1 MKGRLKLMNYDRIIL
16 EMFERIK
23 ALEEEMKIL
32 KNSRENFEEH
42 YNGIDVPSTRG
53 QTEMVR
59 KYIQSL
65 KADAKKRGL
74 DSIVLVASD
83 IHKSLNLKNRMP
95 IICNA
100 MKQCMGDYDEI
111 AHETP
116 SGYSST
122 FSVKYYL

>member
-1 MKGRLKLMNYDRIIL
+1 MNYDRIIL
-16 EMFERIK
+16 EMLGRIQT
-23 ALEEEMKIL
+23 LEEEMKIL
-32 KNSRENFEEH
+32 KNSKEYFEERCD
-42 YNGIDVPSTRG
+42 GINLPSTKG
-53 QTEMVR
+53 QTEMAR
-59 KYIQSL
+59 QYIQKL
-65 KADAKKRGL
+65 KADAKERGL

-111 AHETP
+111 THETP

>member
-1 MKGRLKLMNYDRIIL
+1 MNYDRIIL
-16 EMFERIK
+16 EMLERIQT
-23 ALEEEMKIL
+23 LEEEMKIL
-32 KNSRENFEEH
+32 KNSKENLEERCD
-42 YNGIDVPSTRG
+42 GINVPSTKG
-53 QTEMVR
+53 QTKMVR

-65 KADAKKRGL
+65 KSDAKERGL
-74 DSIVLVASD
+74 DNIVLVAND

-122 FSVKYYL
+122 FSVKYYI